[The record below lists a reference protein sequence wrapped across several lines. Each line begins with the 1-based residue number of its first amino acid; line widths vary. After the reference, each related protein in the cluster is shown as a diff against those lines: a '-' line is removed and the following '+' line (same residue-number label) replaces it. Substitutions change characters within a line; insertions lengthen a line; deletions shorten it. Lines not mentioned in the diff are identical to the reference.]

1 MAAPELATP
10 LPRTRKRMTRT
21 LRWWWIFQR
30 VSGVVLVALI
40 FTHLFYNLILGD
52 GISQIDFGFVA
63 GKWASPLWQWWDF
76 TMLVLAM
83 LHGMNGMGYLI
94 NDYARSKRGR
104 TVLHALLGTATAIII
119 ILGTL
124 VIFTFDPCPSG
135 ADPENLN
142 VPLCQELGKL

>member
-1 MAAPELATP
+1 MTAPELAKP
-10 LPRTRKRMTRT
+10 LPRTRKRLTPA

-40 FTHLFYNLILGD
+40 FTHLFYNLVLGD
-52 GISQIDFGFVA
+52 GVSQIDFGFVA

-94 NDYARSKRGR
+94 NDYARSQRGR
-104 TVLHALLGTATAIII
+104 TILHTLLGAATAVII

-124 VIFTFDPCPSG
+124 VIFTFDPCPPG
-135 ADPENLN
+135 ANPQDLN

>member
-1 MAAPELATP
+1 MAAPELSSP
-10 LPRTRKRMTRT
+10 LPRTRKRLTPA

-52 GISQIDFGFVA
+52 GVSQIDFGFVA
-63 GKWASPLWQWWDF
+63 GKWAAPLWQWWDF

-104 TVLHALLGTATAIII
+104 SILHALLGAATAVIIV
-119 ILGTL
+119 LGTL
-124 VIFTFDPCPSG
+124 VIFTFDPCPQD
-135 ADPENLN
+135 ADPSLLPSFCSEVNA
-142 VPLCQELGKL
+142 